1 VNWKA
6 FLKPFA
12 VQFLGQALLG
22 SIAWFWLNL
31 GVGSTALVA
40 ANALIAILLL
50 LGWSALDAYGLEAP
64 RNWIWAIP
72 AVALTPLMGLHVVAA
87 IVIPLLWILVLF
99 PTVAAGKWRL
109 NLAPAYIAV
118 CVTIVLVMTVLP
130 AALLN
135 WIPSVG
141 GLKGQAISFGS
152 RSILAY
158 TIFAGG
164 WAALFQYI
172 ARQYIAEPIS

>member
-12 VQFLGQALLG
+12 AQFVGQALLG
-22 SIAWFWLNL
+22 AVAWYWLNL
-31 GVGSTALVA
+31 GVASTVMVA
-40 ANALIAILLL
+40 ANALIAIVLLL
-50 LGWSALDAYGLEAP
+50 AWSALDAYGLGVL
-64 RNWIWAIP
+64 RNWMWAVP
-72 AVALTPLMGLHVVAA
+72 AVALTPLMGFHVVAA

-99 PTVAAGKWRL
+99 PSAAAGKWKV
-109 NLAPAYIAV
+109 NLAPSYIGV
-118 CVTIVLVMTVLP
+118 CLGILLAMTVLP

-135 WIPSVG
+135 WIPSLS
-141 GLKGQAISFGS
+141 GLTAQAISFGA

-164 WAALFQYI
+164 WAALLQYI
-172 ARQYIAEPIS
+172 AQSQAAELRS